1 MAGVSAVFHNR
12 LTQWPEGQ
20 RFLQSDPSM
29 GYAGG
34 ERYNTYKTEGIP
46 VGPISN
52 VTESAIKAAI
62 YPDKDNDAFYF
73 VTDKYGKFYY
83 NKTLAAHESTISDLK
98 SRGIWYSKY

>member
-1 MAGVSAVFHNR
+1 R
-12 LTQWPEGQ
+12 Y
-20 RFLQSDPSM
+20 LQSDPSM

-46 VGPISN
+46 IGPISN
-52 VTESAIKAAI
+52 VTEEALVAAV
-62 YPDKDNDAFYF
+62 YPDQNNDAYYF

-83 NKTLAAHESTISDLK
+83 NKTLAAHESTISNLK